1 VPSRFYFDIENGEET
16 IRDAQGVEAADV
28 AEALAEARSVIDEMA
43 GELEVAGP
51 AGAWTLVVRDAT
63 GAEVGRVPIK
73 G

>member
-1 VPSRFYFDIENGEET
+1 MPSRFYFDIENGEET

-51 AGAWTLVVRDAT
+51 AGAWTLVVRDAS